1 MEMDDAFGRKITT
14 DATGQTEEI
23 DGITIQVTDLETTT
37 ESKGETSDEEKESE
51 EMKDIDSDED
61 TRIVFPLNEDVEIIL
76 TTKSPEEDFTTM
88 STTETETKTESPF
101 TSVDMVNEE
110 TTEFTTT
117 ILDETEGQFAE
128 EEDDAILKN
137 EFETTTKMQ
146 ETTSPEIK
154 DISKN
159 NEEKDIDNELE
170 NSESET
176 TTKIPYEADT
186 E

>member
-1 MEMDDAFGRKITT
+1 MG
-14 DATGQTEEI
+14 
-23 DGITIQVTDLETTT
+23 
-37 ESKGETSDEEKESE
+37 
-51 EMKDIDSDED
+51 
-61 TRIVFPLNEDVEIIL
+61 
-76 TTKSPEEDFTTM
+76 

-128 EEDDAILKN
+128 EKDEAILKN

-154 DISKN
+154 DISKTM
-159 NEEKDIDNELE
+159 KK
-170 NSESET
+170 
-176 TTKIPYEADT
+176 KILTMNWKILSQKPQQKFHMKLKLPLTIRTMLKTDLNQKAQQ
-186 E
+186 